1 MNQNSFIK
9 HNDKLNVKRKLDMQ
23 EYIRQ
28 LPCCLLVKTQDGK
41 IMHAENIHIFNL
53 KTICIIWRFLNTFL
67 KNFKV
72 NTGVLLS
79 ANVVL
84 FYQQKNT

>member
-1 MNQNSFIK
+1 M
-9 HNDKLNVKRKLDMQ
+9 
-23 EYIRQ
+23 
-28 LPCCLLVKTQDGK
+28 KTQDGK

-67 KNFKV
+67 KKFKV

-84 FYQQKNT
+84 FLPTEEYINDIAQRLCSKHGKQCFTSPKN